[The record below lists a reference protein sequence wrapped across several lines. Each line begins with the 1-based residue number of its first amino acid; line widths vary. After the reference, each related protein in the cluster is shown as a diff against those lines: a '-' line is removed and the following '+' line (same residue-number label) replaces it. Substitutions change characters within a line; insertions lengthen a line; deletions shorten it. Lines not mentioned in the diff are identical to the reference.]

1 MAGISGI
8 WEGSGRDL
16 GGFGE
21 ILMGFERDLKG
32 FGKGDLAGFGGD
44 LGGTWVVLR
53 RIYGDL
59 RESGGISR
67 RGSGDK

>member
-1 MAGISGI
+1 MGVERSEGI
-8 WEGSGRDL
+8 WG
-16 GGFGE
+16 
-21 ILMGFERDLKG
+21 
-32 FGKGDLAGFGGD
+32 GDLAGFGGD

-53 RIYGDL
+53 GIYGDL